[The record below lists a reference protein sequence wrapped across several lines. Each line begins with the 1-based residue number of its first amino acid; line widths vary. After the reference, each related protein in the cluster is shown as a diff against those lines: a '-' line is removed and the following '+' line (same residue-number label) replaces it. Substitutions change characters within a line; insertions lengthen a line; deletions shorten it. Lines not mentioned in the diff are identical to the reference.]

1 MKNLNLKLLLAE
13 GLSLLLRARRG
24 RRSPLSRM
32 SGREKLLE
40 RVLAGLEK
48 RLRKSARR
56 VGRIR
61 S

>member
-24 RRSPLSRM
+24 RRSPLSRV
-32 SGREKLLE
+32 SSREKLLE
-40 RVLAGLEK
+40 RGLAGLEN
-48 RLRKSARR
+48 RLRTSGRIE
-56 VGRIR
+56 GRIR